1 MRIRLFTI
9 LLILTTV
16 TQQAGSQITEKML
29 QQHIRVLA
37 SDSLQGRKSGT
48 EYERKAANY
57 IRNYFQ
63 KLGLKLLAD
72 SGFQSFAYTGLSGP
86 KVSQNVIAILEGS
99 DPVLRQE
106 CVVIGAHYDHI
117 GKARFPYSR
126 HWLRGG
132 IHYGADDNA
141 SGTALMLEMANALAS
156 KKGNLPRSVVFVAF
170 GAEEEGL
177 QGSAY
182 LASHLPDEVGKVFAM
197 INFDMVGRLG
207 KDKKLFVSGSGT
219 ADEMEQLLAQIHVPD
234 GLQLVKFPGGKGPTD
249 SQSFYL
255 KNIPVLSFITGLHK
269 DYHTPGDIEKKINYE
284 GMVTI
289 ASYTLPLAEELVRY
303 PGQLTYRKNNESLR
317 TNEITLLPSWRFT
330 GHLRG
335 FSLGLTSVM
344 NNHYGF
350 DFPLEYEF
358 IKNRLFPSIY
368 LMEYPWEF
376 GIKIVRNLGVVTAP
390 GIGYTS
396 LALPL
401 KPVQLINPSG
411 DSLSSY
417 TPDYIGVDALRS
429 HRYNSWKIVLPVFL
443 EYKIPSERK
452 SAYIAAGVTGS
463 LLIDGKIKYTY
474 KKNGYRYKEVIR
486 GPWFARPWQLSAQIR
501 AGSGN
506 FGFFADIA
514 LTPLFK
520 KEKAPA
526 FFPVT
531 GGIAINLNR

>member
-1 MRIRLFTI
+1 MRVRLFTAI
-9 LLILTTV
+9 VLAALSLH
-16 TQQAGSQITEKML
+16 AGSQITEKML

-48 EYERKAANY
+48 EYERKAAVY

-86 KVSQNVIAILEGS
+86 KVSQNVIAFLEGS

-126 HWLRGG
+126 RWLRGG

-177 QGSAY
+177 QGSSY
-182 LASHLPDEVGKVFAM
+182 FASHLPREVGKVFAM
-197 INFDMVGRLG
+197 MNFDMVGRLG
-207 KDKKLFVSGSGT
+207 KEKKLFVSGSGT
-219 ADEMEQLLAQIHVPD
+219 ADEMEQLLAQIHVPE
-234 GLQLVKFPGGKGPTD
+234 GLQIVKFPGGKGPTD

-255 KNIPVLSFITGLHK
+255 KDIPVLSFITGLHK
-269 DYHTPGDIEKKINYE
+269 DYHTPGDTENKINYE

-289 ASYTLPLAEELVRY
+289 ASYALPIAEELVRY

-330 GHLRG
+330 GHLKG

-344 NNHYGF
+344 NEHYGS
-350 DFPLEYEF
+350 DFPAGYDF
-358 IKNRLFPSIY
+358 MKNRLFPSFY
-368 LMEYPWEF
+368 LREYPWEF
-376 GIKIVRNLGVVTAP
+376 GVKIIKNVGLVTAP

-401 KPVQLINPSG
+401 KPVQLINPLG

-417 TPDYIGVDALRS
+417 TPDHIGVDALRS
-429 HRYNSWKIVLPVFL
+429 HRYSSWKIILPVFL
-443 EYKIPSERK
+443 EYKIPSGKK
-452 SAYIAAGVTGS
+452 SAYIAAGVTGG
-463 LLIDGKIKYTY
+463 LRIDGKIRYTY
-474 KKNGYRYKEVIR
+474 KKDGYRYKEEIR
-486 GPWFARPWQLSAQIR
+486 GPWYVNPWELSAQIR
-501 AGSGN
+501 AGSGQ
-506 FGFFADIA
+506 FGLFADVA

-526 FFPVT
+526 FYPVT
-531 GGIAINLNR
+531 GGITINLNR